1 MSNTDSI
8 KSKIVALLDQIQS
21 TMIAVATGGPRINEV
36 NTEYTGWYNELTKL
50 LGLLGFNNPIPYTD
64 LWRWYGKWSS
74 GDLPTYQSRREY
86 IIGLIE
92 PIKTALRDSK
102 PSHLGDG
109 HQQLLR
115 EIEITGWPRVDRT
128 LSEIRT
134 RLESASNEEQF
145 QSIGHLCREA
155 LFSLAEIVFDSDQH
169 PPLEEEDVEPS
180 PTDFKRILDRY
191 LVAKVAG
198 GQNKYARKYARASLD
213 LANKLQ
219 HNRNANLRDAML
231 CAEATASVVNFVA
244 IISGK
249 RDPEAATEQPPYKPG
264 PFPF

>member
-8 KSKIVALLDQIQS
+8 KSNIVKLLDQVQN

-36 NTEYTGWYNELTKL
+36 NTEYKEWYNELTKL
-50 LGLLGFNNPIPYTD
+50 LGSLELDNPIPYTD

-74 GDLPTYQSRREY
+74 GDLPTYYSRRKY

-92 PIKTALRDSK
+92 PVKRALEDSNVI
-102 PSHLGDG
+102 
-109 HQQLLR
+109 R

-134 RLESASNEEQF
+134 RLESASNEEQY

-155 LFSLAEIVFDSDQH
+155 LISLAEIIFDPDQH
-169 PPLEEEDVEPS
+169 PRLENDNVEPS
-180 PTDFKRILDRY
+180 PTDAKRRLERY
-191 LVAKVAG
+191 LAATVKG
-198 GQNKYARKYARASLD
+198 ERNYSARKYAKASLD
-213 LANKLQ
+213 LANNLQ
-219 HNRNANLRDAML
+219 HDRNANHRDAML
-231 CAEATASVVNFVA
+231 CAEVTASVVNFVA

-249 RDPEAATEQPPYKPG
+249 RDPEAATEQPPDTPD

>member
-8 KSKIVALLDQIQS
+8 ESKIVALLDQIQN
-21 TMIAVATGGPRINEV
+21 TMIAVATGGPGINEV
-36 NTEYTGWYNELTKL
+36 NTEYKGWYDELTKL
-50 LGLLGFNNPIPYTD
+50 LGSLEFNNPIPYTD

-92 PIKTALRDSK
+92 PIKKALEDSN
-102 PSHLGDG
+102 PM
-109 HQQLLR
+109 R
-115 EIEITGWPRVDRT
+115 EIEITSWPRVDRT
-128 LSEIRT
+128 LSEIRI

-145 QSIGHLCREA
+145 QSIGLLCREA
-155 LFSLAEIVFDSDQH
+155 LITLAKIVFDPDQH
-169 PPLEEEDVEPS
+169 PKLEEDDAEPS
-180 PTDFKRILDRY
+180 PTDVKRMLDRY
-191 LVAKVAG
+191 LGEEVAG
-198 GQNKYARKYARASLD
+198 GQNKFARKYARASFD

-219 HNRNANLRDAML
+219 HDRDASHRDAIL

-249 RDPEAATEQPPYKPG
+249 RDPEAATEQPLEKPDH
-264 PFPF
+264 FPF

>member
-1 MSNTDSI
+1 MSNTDST
-8 KSKIVALLDQIQS
+8 KSNIVKLLDQIQN

-36 NTEYTGWYNELTKL
+36 NTEYEEWYNELTKL
-50 LGLLGFNNPIPYTD
+50 LGSLGFNNPIPYTD

-109 HQQLLR
+109 HQQLMR

-134 RLESASNEEQF
+134 RLELASNEEQF

-155 LFSLAEIVFDSDQH
+155 LISLAEIIFDPDQH
-169 PPLEEEDVEPS
+169 PRLENDNVEPS
-180 PTDFKRILDRY
+180 PTDAKRRLERY
-191 LVAKVAG
+191 LAATVKG
-198 GQNKYARKYARASLD
+198 ERNYSARKYAKASLD
-213 LANKLQ
+213 LANNLQ
-219 HNRNANLRDAML
+219 HDRNANHRDAML
-231 CAEATASVVNFVA
+231 CAEVTASVVNFVA

-249 RDPEAATEQPPYKPG
+249 RDPEAATEQPPDTPD